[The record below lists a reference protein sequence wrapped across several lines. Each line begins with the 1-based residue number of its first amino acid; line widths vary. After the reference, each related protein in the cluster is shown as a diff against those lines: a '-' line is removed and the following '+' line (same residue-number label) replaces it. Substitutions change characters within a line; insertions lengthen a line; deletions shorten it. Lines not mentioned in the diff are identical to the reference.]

1 MDTPEAAENPDNE
14 YMAMDADQWEEPD
27 DTYENG
33 DIDIDIRRRDGLP
46 APGGVPANMGPQQS
60 IQTQNSATSPRLPVH
75 DRYMTIRWP
84 PLNANRGSGKSQQPE
99 LLQKIVL
106 GLILVCLLLLMLLI
120 ILAIFYGILG
130 EKNSKVTEKSDRLED
145 KIKKLQE
152 EMEKRKVFKTIYS
165 ISSSTET
172 DWESATVLY
181 VLNHYV
187 LENHMNKNSFTL
199 HYSNLYNESCYTW
212 NCTC

>member
-84 PLNANRGSGKSQQPE
+84 PLNTNRGSGKSQQPGN
-99 LLQKIVL
+99 VL
-106 GLILVCLLLLMLLI
+106 KFQIM
-120 ILAIFYGILG
+120 
-130 EKNSKVTEKSDRLED
+130 
-145 KIKKLQE
+145 
-152 EMEKRKVFKTIYS
+152 
-165 ISSSTET
+165 
-172 DWESATVLY
+172 
-181 VLNHYV
+181 
-187 LENHMNKNSFTL
+187 
-199 HYSNLYNESCYTW
+199 
-212 NCTC
+212 